1 MTNFRQY
8 SYCSRKLGY
17 NVLAMFIPVKV
28 LVIWIPRYFTVV
40 LISIFWTLIWKLML
54 SDFLS
59 LWTYYYQ
66 FRLICID
73 TDLVRSQPLNNK
85 RKIMINVFIYFF
97 IDLVMYK
104 TFVLSAK
111 CSIWLCL
118 IDLWRSL
125 MNIRNSSGPNTDQC
139 FRLKLRIL
147 VLVLLGPTA
156 LLSFIAFI
164 FCSISFSSVV
174 QLNKLCNL
182 SLLVWFFARQYFR
195 FVFFLLLIEVIMP
208 FLVQGFA
215 LNFHSLM
222 DIFLM

>member
-118 IDLWRSL
+118 IDLCRSL
-125 MNIRNSSGPNTDQC
+125 MNIRNSSRPNPDQC
-139 FRLKLRIL
+139 FRLNFENFGFCAIRTNSL
-147 VLVLLGPTA
+147 VIFHCFYFLFNFF
-156 LLSFIAFI
+156 FI
-164 FCSISFSSVV
+164 S
-174 QLNKLCNL
+174 
-182 SLLVWFFARQYFR
+182 WPH
-195 FVFFLLLIEVIMP
+195 E
-208 FLVQGFA
+208 
-215 LNFHSLM
+215 
-222 DIFLM
+222 